1 MIIFSNEEKKLFNR
15 LRVDSYEVLFVIENS
30 YWKGTKLD
38 FFGLNGKFF
47 YTLVQQKLVSWK
59 LFSSATLGRFDIN
72 FSRKNRGEL
81 LPRNERNLKGFKT
94 LTEIKLT
101 DTRIIVQLGKNG
113 GQDKIV
119 TICMRRDATDL
130 LVIFKSKYN

>member
-47 YTLVQQKLVSWK
+47 YTLVQQKLVS
-59 LFSSATLGRFDIN
+59 
-72 FSRKNRGEL
+72 
-81 LPRNERNLKGFKT
+81 
-94 LTEIKLT
+94 
-101 DTRIIVQLGKNG
+101 
-113 GQDKIV
+113 
-119 TICMRRDATDL
+119 
-130 LVIFKSKYN
+130 